1 MIEETYKQME
11 NRHRR
16 EAAFQN
22 FFNGFIAGALA
33 VAIFAGILEKL

>member
-16 EAAFQN
+16 EAALRN
-22 FFNGFIAGALA
+22 FFNGFIAGAL
-33 VAIFAGILEKL
+33 VVVIVVGILEKL